1 MSEVTASLVKEL
13 RDKTGAGMM
22 DCKNAL
28 VETNANI
35 EEAVDWLRKKGISG
49 AEKKSSRVAADGVI
63 SVSMNNEAAALV
75 EINSETDFVSRNPDF
90 QNFARNISDIA
101 LLSGSTIEALKS
113 AKYTNSEKTVEE
125 SLTDLIGLIGENIV
139 LRRTYLLSKSA
150 NSIFSSYIHG
160 QISEGLGKIG
170 VIISIESNGDIDK
183 INAFGKQ
190 LAMHIA
196 ASKPIAINSEGVDN
210 TVIERERSILIEQA
224 KDSGKPDNIIEKM
237 VEGRISK
244 FFSEITLL
252 DQTWVID
259 GESKVSKILKDL
271 ENELSCSI
279 LIKDFKYFILGEGI
293 EVEKKDFATEVAEQ
307 INN

>member
-28 VETNANI
+28 VETNGNI
-35 EEAVDWLRKKGISG
+35 EESIDWLRKKGISG
-49 AEKKSSRVAADGVI
+49 AEKKSARVAADGVI
-63 SVSMNNEAAALV
+63 AVSINTDAAALV

-90 QNFARNISDIA
+90 QKFAKNISEIA
-101 LLSGSTIEALKS
+101 LINGQTIEELKK
-113 AKYTNSEKTVEE
+113 AKYLDSDKSVEE
-125 SLTDLIGLIGENIV
+125 ALTDLIGLIGENIV
-139 LRRTYLLSKSA
+139 LRRSSLLKNA
-150 NSIFSSYIHG
+150 NNNIFSSYIHG
-160 QISEGLGKIG
+160 QVNEGLGKIG
-170 VIISIESNGDIDK
+170 VILSLESNIDSDK
-183 INAFGKQ
+183 IKDLGKQ
-190 LAMHIA
+190 IAMHIA
-196 ASKPIAINSEGVDN
+196 ASKPMAISSDDVDPK
-210 TVIERERSILIEQA
+210 VIERERSILVEQA

-237 VEGRISK
+237 VDGRISK

-259 GESKVSKILKDL
+259 GESKVSKIIKDL
-271 ENELSCSI
+271 EKDLSCNI
-279 LIKDFKYFILGEGI
+279 LIKDFKYFVLGEGI